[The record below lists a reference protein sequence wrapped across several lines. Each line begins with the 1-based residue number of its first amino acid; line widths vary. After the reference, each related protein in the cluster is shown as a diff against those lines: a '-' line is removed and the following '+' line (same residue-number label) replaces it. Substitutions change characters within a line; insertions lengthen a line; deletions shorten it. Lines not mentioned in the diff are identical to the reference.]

1 MGPWAGAG
9 GGQAGA
15 GKQGERLVLSPLQRV
30 EVVVPEEGWGLKNM
44 IFTSLFPRPTIP
56 RAWCSPPPPPRVL
69 PALQPSSITRVFEL
83 VQSLLGHTTWLTK
96 AMGNSNGGTVC
107 RFGSFCP
114 NGDETFSRR
123 TAHLPPPPPQQ
134 DRQNARLSRHG
145 SDQSHGHTI
154 QWH

>member
-9 GGQAGA
+9 GGQTGA

-30 EVVVPEEGWGLKNM
+30 EVVVPEEGWGAEEHDLHVR
-44 IFTSLFPRPTIP
+44 LFPQPRIP

-96 AMGNSNGGTVC
+96 AMGHSNGGTVC
-107 RFGSFCP
+107 RFGSFYP
-114 NGDETFSRR
+114 KETR
-123 TAHLPPPPPQQ
+123 HLPAELPTSPPAT
-134 DRQNARLSRHG
+134 RQTECKTVTAWL
-145 SDQSHGHTI
+145 
-154 QWH
+154 